1 MKDLLES
8 NVGKNNIFP
17 LQTNGSLAK
26 RWGVSSQSVINWSK
40 RHNDFP
46 KPIQGYVDENVKGT
60 FFAMCDVE
68 VYEKKRGLNKP
79 LDK

>member
-1 MKDLLES
+1 MKDFTEGS
-8 NVGKNNIFP
+8 KGKSNIFP

-46 KPIQGYVDENVKGT
+46 KPVQGYVDENVKGT

-68 VYEKKRGLNKP
+68 SYEKRRGLIKGE
-79 LDK
+79 